1 MPQAALPPRASVP
14 ASRVPVARP
23 PVRSALGDVAQI
35 RPPIL
40 SQPVHPVST
49 IQNMPKLIANS
60 VSLPIDQ
67 RVSILNK
74 LNETEVKVCTKC
86 RLNEGRKNT
95 VFGEGTPEAS
105 LMFIGEGPG
114 ETEDETGRP
123 FVGRAG
129 QLLSKMIQAMG
140 LSREQVY
147 IANVVKCRPPGNR
160 TPMAD
165 EVATCTPY
173 LLQQIEVIRPK
184 VIVTLGLPATQYM
197 LGVSRPM
204 RELRGVWHD
213 WNGIKI
219 MPTYHPSYV
228 LRSYT
233 PEVRGT
239 VWGDL
244 QKVMQELGMPVKGQ
258 AM

>member
-1 MPQAALPPRASVP
+1 M
-14 ASRVPVARP
+14 
-23 PVRSALGDVAQI
+23 
-35 RPPIL
+35 L
-40 SQPVHPVST
+40 SQPVHPVTSLK
-49 IQNMPKLIANS
+49 QMPALASSS
-60 VSLPIDQ
+60 VDLPLDQ
-67 RVSILNK
+67 RTAK
-74 LNETEVKVCTKC
+74 LNALNEGGVKVCTKC
-86 RLNEGRKNT
+86 RLHEARKNT
-95 VFGEGTPEAS
+95 VFGEGALNAS

-114 ETEDETGRP
+114 ETEDDTGRP

-129 QLLSKMIQAMG
+129 QLLTKMIQAMG
-140 LSREQVY
+140 LTREQVY

-160 TPMAD
+160 TPTAD
-165 EVATCTPY
+165 EVATCTSY

-197 LGVSRPM
+197 LGVDRPM

-244 QKVMQELGMPVKGQ
+244 QKVMKELGMPLKGQ
-258 AM
+258 PMS